1 MNQFENPNQSPSLFE
16 LDQKFDNSPVIKVI
30 GVGGGGSNA
39 VNHMYSM
46 GIKGVDFIVCNTDS
60 QALNNS
66 KVPTKVQ
73 LGLGLTAGRGAGA
86 IADVGRR
93 AAIENVN
100 EIQQLL
106 ADNTSMVFVTAG
118 MGGGTGTGAAPVI
131 AGIARELGILTVGIV
146 TLPFGFEGSK
156 RGLQAKA
163 GIEEMKKN
171 VDALLIICNDKLREI
186 HGNLQITKA
195 FGYADDVLSVAAKSI
210 AEVITNTMHVNVD
223 FADITTVMKD
233 SGVAIM
239 GSATAEGDNRAIR
252 AAEAALE
259 SPLLNDSH
267 IEGARYILLNIV
279 SGTEEVTMDEVA
291 DINDFIQAQ
300 AGQTADIIMGI
311 GNDPELG
318 TSVSVTVIATGFKTN
333 DVTTVTPS
341 RNDDKVVFKLEENE
355 KVAAALVNEAPAPR
369 MEEPVAEVVNSLE
382 PVLIIRDEVKP
393 VENIQP
399 VTTTIQEDRTVVYS
413 LEGAVI
419 ETKTEV
425 ATQVIM
431 EDLTSFVNE
440 LEEEDSMESADE
452 FYGESYNE
460 SSEEL
465 TEELLEESD
474 EVTPIYQELEI
485 HTDELEF
492 EVALDGSSDETTVTE
507 FFFQDEVE
515 APVMLNLDD
524 EPVASTV
531 TTQAEEMT
539 KEEEMYKR
547 SRERILRLKELNYK
561 MSTPGGINDLEREP
575 AYKRRNVTLE
585 NVPNSADSNISRL
598 TLSMDDNDRNPEI
611 RANNSF
617 LHDRVD

>member
-16 LDQKFDNSPVIKVI
+16 LDQKFDTSPVIKVI

-46 GIKGVDFIVCNTDS
+46 GIKGVEFIVCNTDS

-66 KVPTKVQ
+66 KVSTKVQ

-93 AAIENVN
+93 AAIENVS

-106 ADNTSMVFVTAG
+106 SDNTSMVFVTAG

-156 RGLQAKA
+156 RVLQAKA

-239 GSATAEGDNRAIR
+239 GSATAQGDNRAIR

-318 TSVSVTVIATGFKTN
+318 SAVSVTVIATGFKSN
-333 DVTTVTPS
+333 DVTTATPS
-341 RNDDKVVFKLEENE
+341 RNDDKVVFKLEEME
-355 KVAAALVNEAPAPR
+355 KVTAALVHEAPAPR
-369 MEEPVAEVVNSLE
+369 MEETVAEVVSSLE

-393 VENIQP
+393 IENVQP
-399 VTTTIQEDRTVVYS
+399 VATTIQEDRTVVYS
-413 LEGAVI
+413 LEGSLI
-419 ETKTEV
+419 ETTSDV
-425 ATQVIM
+425 ATQVTM
-431 EDLTSFVNE
+431 EGLNTFVNE
-440 LEEEDSMESADE
+440 LEEEDALENADE
-452 FYGESYNE
+452 FYSENFNE
-460 SSEEL
+460 SSEEV
-465 TEELLEESD
+465 TEEID
-474 EVTPIYQELEI
+474 EVTPVYQELEI

-492 EVALDGSSDETTVTE
+492 EVALDGGADENGSSE
-507 FFFQDEVE
+507 FFFQEEVE
-515 APVMLNLDD
+515 GPVMLNLDD
-524 EPVASTV
+524 EPVAKV
-531 TTQAEEMT
+531 ETTKAVEELS

-561 MSTPGGINDLEREP
+561 MSTPSGVNDLEREP
-575 AYKRRNVTLE
+575 AYKRRNVTLD

>member
-16 LDQKFDNSPVIKVI
+16 LDQKFDTSPVIKVI

-46 GIKGVDFIVCNTDS
+46 GIKGVEFIVCNTDS

-66 KVPTKVQ
+66 KVSTKVQ

-93 AAIENVN
+93 AAIENVS

-106 ADNTSMVFVTAG
+106 SDNTSMVFVTAG

-156 RGLQAKA
+156 RVLQAKA

-318 TSVSVTVIATGFKTN
+318 SAVSVTVIATGFKTN
-333 DVTTVTPS
+333 DVTTAAPS
-341 RNDDKVVFKLEENE
+341 RNDDKVVFKLEETE
-355 KVAAALVNEAPAPR
+355 KVTAALVHEAPAPR
-369 MEEPVAEVVNSLE
+369 MEETVAEVVSSLE

-393 VENIQP
+393 VENVQP
-399 VTTTIQEDRTVVYS
+399 IASTIQEDRTVVYS
-413 LEGAVI
+413 LEGSVI
-419 ETKTEV
+419 ETKSEV
-425 ATQVIM
+425 ATQVTM
-431 EDLTSFVNE
+431 EGMNIFVNE
-440 LEEEDSMESADE
+440 LEEEDALENADE
-452 FYGESYNE
+452 FYSENFNE

-465 TEELLEESD
+465 TEEID
-474 EVTPIYQELEI
+474 EVTPVYQELEI

-492 EVALDGSSDETTVTE
+492 EVALDGGADENGSGE
-507 FFFQDEVE
+507 FFFQEEVE
-515 APVMLNLDD
+515 GPVMLNLDD
-524 EPVASTV
+524 EPVAKV
-531 TTQAEEMT
+531 ETTKAAEELS

-561 MSTPGGINDLEREP
+561 MSTPSGVNDLEREP
-575 AYKRRNVTLE
+575 AYKRRNVTLD

>member
-1 MNQFENPNQSPSLFE
+1 MNQLENSNHSPSLFE
-16 LDQKFDNSPVIKVI
+16 LDQKFDTSPVIKVI

-39 VNHMYSM
+39 VNHMYDM

-93 AAIENVN
+93 AAIENIE

-106 ADNTSMVFVTAG
+106 SDNTSMVFVTAG

-156 RGLQAKA
+156 RGTQAKA

-195 FGYADDVLSVAAKSI
+195 FGYADDVLTVAAKSI

-311 GNDPELG
+311 GIDPSLG
-318 TSVSVTVIATGFKTN
+318 SKVSVTVIATGFKTN
-333 DVTTVTPS
+333 EVATSMPG
-341 RNDDKVVFKLEENE
+341 RNDDKVVFNLEETV
-355 KVAAALVNEAPAPR
+355 KVTAPSVDEVSAPR
-369 MEEPVAEVVNSLE
+369 MEETVAEVVNSME
-382 PVLIIRDEVKP
+382 PVLIVREEVRP
-393 VENIQP
+393 IENIQP
-399 VTTTIQEDRTVVYS
+399 IANPFEEQRTVVYN
-413 LEGAVI
+413 LEGHVI
-419 ETKTEV
+419 DSKNEFEG
-425 ATQVIM
+425 QVKM
-431 EDLTSFVNE
+431 EE
-440 LEEEDSMESADE
+440 LDTIVSEMEEEDGTPLNADE
-452 FYGESYNE
+452 FYGENYGE
-460 SSEEL
+460 SN
-465 TEELLEESD
+465 EELLGEVEAAD

-485 HTDELEF
+485 QNAELDF
-492 EVALDGSSDETTVTE
+492 EITMEGESDNTVTE
-507 FFFQDEVE
+507 FFFQEELD
-515 APVMLNLDD
+515 APVMLNLDE
-524 EPVASTV
+524 EPMASV
-531 TTQAEEMT
+531 EEVPALQELT
-539 KEEEMYKR
+539 KEEEMWKR
-547 SRERILRLKELNYK
+547 SRERIMRLRELNFK
-561 MSTPGGINDLEREP
+561 MNTPGGINDLEKEP
-575 AYKRRNVTLE
+575 AYKRKNIALD
-585 NVPNSADSNISRL
+585 NVPNSADSTISRL
-598 TLSMDDNDRNPEI
+598 TLSMDDNNRNPEI

>member
-39 VNHMYSM
+39 VNHMFSM

-318 TSVSVTVIATGFKTN
+318 SSVSVTVIATGFKTN
-333 DVTTVTPS
+333 DVTTATPS

-355 KVAAALVNEAPAPR
+355 KVAAASVHEAPAPR

-393 VENIQP
+393 IENVQP
-399 VTTTIQEDRTVVYS
+399 VATTIQEDRTVVYS

-425 ATQVIM
+425 ATQVTM
-431 EDLTSFVNE
+431 EGLTSFVNE

-452 FYGESYNE
+452 FYSESFNE

-465 TEELLEESD
+465 TEELD

-507 FFFQDEVE
+507 FFFQEEVE

-524 EPVASTV
+524 EPVASTI
-531 TTQAEEMT
+531 TTQAEEMS

>member
-16 LDQKFDNSPVIKVI
+16 LDQKFDTSPVIKVI

-93 AAIENVN
+93 AAIENID

-106 ADNTSMVFVTAG
+106 SDNTSMVFVTAG

-131 AGIARELGILTVGIV
+131 AGIARELGILTVGII

-318 TSVSVTVIATGFKTN
+318 SSVSVTVIATGFKTN
-333 DVTTVTPS
+333 DVTTGTPN
-341 RNDDKVVFKLEENE
+341 RNDNKVVFNLGETE
-355 KVAAALVNEAPAPR
+355 KVTPTSVNEVPAPR
-369 MEEPVAEVVNSLE
+369 MEETVANEVDSLE
-382 PVLIIRDEVKP
+382 PVLIIRDEEKP
-393 VENIQP
+393 VENVQP
-399 VTTTIQEDRTVVYS
+399 VVAMQEDRTIVYS
-413 LEGAVI
+413 LEGNVL
-419 ETKTEV
+419 ESKNELGF
-425 ATQVIM
+425 QVKM
-431 EDLTSFVNE
+431 EELDTIVSE

-452 FYGESYNE
+452 FYGENFNE

-465 TEELLEESD
+465 TEDID
-474 EVTPIYQELEI
+474 EVTPVYQELEI

-492 EVALDGSSDETTVTE
+492 EVTMDGGAEENTVTE
-507 FFFQDEVE
+507 FFFEQEME
-515 APVMLNLDD
+515 GPVMLNLDD
-524 EPVASTV
+524 EPVAKQETLSV
-531 TTQAEEMT
+531 SEELS

-575 AYKRRNVTLE
+575 AYKRRNVTLD

-611 RANNSF
+611 RSNNSF

>member
-1 MNQFENPNQSPSLFE
+1 MNQFENPHQSPSLFE
-16 LDQKFDNSPVIKVI
+16 LDQKFDTSPVIKVI

-39 VNHMYSM
+39 VNHMFSM

-66 KVPTKVQ
+66 SVPTKVQ

-93 AAIENVN
+93 AAIENVE

-106 ADNTSMVFVTAG
+106 SDNTSMVFVTAG

-146 TLPFGFEGSK
+146 TIPFGFEGSK
-156 RGLQAKA
+156 RVLQAKA

-195 FGYADDVLSVAAKSI
+195 FGYADDVLTVAAKSI
-210 AEVITNTMHVNVD
+210 AEVITNTLHVNVD

-239 GSATAEGDNRAIR
+239 GSAKAEGDNRAIR

-318 TSVSVTVIATGFKTN
+318 SSVSVTVIATGFKIN
-333 DVTTVTPS
+333 EVVTGKPS
-341 RNDDKVVFKLEENE
+341 RNDGRVVFNLGETE
-355 KVAAALVNEAPAPR
+355 KVTVTSTNEVPAPR
-369 MEEPVAEVVNSLE
+369 MEENVAEVKDSME
-382 PVLIIRDEVKP
+382 PVLIVRDEIRP
-393 VENIQP
+393 VELVHTLVNPIEEQRK
-399 VTTTIQEDRTVVYS
+399 IVYS
-413 LEGAVI
+413 LEGNVI
-419 ETKTEV
+419 ESKNEMGS
-425 ATQVIM
+425 QIKM
-431 EDLTSFVNE
+431 EELDTIVSE
-440 LEEEDSMESADE
+440 LEDEDSLGSEDFFNE
-452 FYGESYNE
+452 DYNE
-460 SSEEL
+460 SNEDLVEE
-465 TEELLEESD
+465 TEEIAP
-474 EVTPIYQELEI
+474 VYQELEI
-485 HTDELEF
+485 KNDELEF
-492 EVALDGSSDETTVTE
+492 EVTMDGESENAVSE
-507 FFFQDEVE
+507 FFFQEE
-515 APVMLNLDD
+515 MNNTVMINLD
-524 EPVASTV
+524 
-531 TTQAEEMT
+531 EEVKANSNSEITESELT

-547 SRERILRLKELNYK
+547 SRERIMRLRELNFK
-561 MSTPGGINDLEREP
+561 MSTPSGINDLEREP
-575 AYKRRNVTLE
+575 AYKRKNVSLD
-585 NVPNSADSNISRL
+585 NVPNSAESNISRL
-598 TLSMDDNDRNPEI
+598 TLSMDENDRNPEI

>member
-16 LDQKFDNSPVIKVI
+16 LDQKFDTSPVIKVI

-39 VNHMYSM
+39 VNHMFSM

-66 KVPTKVQ
+66 NVPSKVQ

-93 AAIENVN
+93 AAIENIE

-106 ADNTSMVFVTAG
+106 SDNTSMVFVTAG

-146 TLPFGFEGSK
+146 TIPFGFEGSK
-156 RGLQAKA
+156 RVLQAKA

-195 FGYADDVLSVAAKSI
+195 FGYADDVLTVAAKSI
-210 AEVITNTMHVNVD
+210 AEVITNTLHVNVD

-239 GSATAEGDNRAIR
+239 GSAKAEGDNRAIR

-318 TSVSVTVIATGFKTN
+318 SSVSVTVIATGFKIN
-333 DVTTVTPS
+333 EVVTGKPS
-341 RNDDKVVFKLEENE
+341 RNDDRVVFNLGETE
-355 KVAAALVNEAPAPR
+355 KVTVTPTNEVPAPR
-369 MEEPVAEVVNSLE
+369 MEYTVAEVKDSME
-382 PVLIIRDEVKP
+382 PVLIVRDE
-393 VENIQP
+393 I
-399 VTTTIQEDRTVVYS
+399 RTVESVQTLVNPIEEQRKIVYS
-413 LEGAVI
+413 LEGNVI
-419 ETKTEV
+419 ESKNEMGS
-425 ATQVIM
+425 QVKM
-431 EDLTSFVNE
+431 EELDTIVSE
-440 LEEEDSMESADE
+440 LEDEDSLGSEDFFNE
-452 FYGESYNE
+452 DYNE
-460 SSEEL
+460 SNEDLVEE
-465 TEELLEESD
+465 TEEIAP
-474 EVTPIYQELEI
+474 VYQELEI
-485 HTDELEF
+485 KNDELEF
-492 EVALDGSSDETTVTE
+492 EVTVEGESENAVSE
-507 FFFQDEVE
+507 FFFQEE
-515 APVMLNLDD
+515 MNTPIMINLD
-524 EPVASTV
+524 
-531 TTQAEEMT
+531 EEVKANSNSEITESELT

-547 SRERILRLKELNYK
+547 SRERIMRLRELNFK
-561 MSTPGGINDLEREP
+561 MSTPSGINDLEREP
-575 AYKRRNVTLE
+575 AYKRKNVSLD
-585 NVPNSADSNISRL
+585 NVPNSAESNISRL
-598 TLSMDDNDRNPEI
+598 TLSLDENDRNPEI

>member
-16 LDQKFDNSPVIKVI
+16 LDQKFDTSPVIKVI

-46 GIKGVDFIVCNTDS
+46 GIKGVEFIVCNTDS

-93 AAIENVN
+93 AAIENVS

-106 ADNTSMVFVTAG
+106 SDNTSMVFVTAG

-156 RGLQAKA
+156 RVLQAKA

-311 GNDPELG
+311 GIDPELG
-318 TSVSVTVIATGFKTN
+318 SAVSVTVIATGFKTN
-333 DVTTVTPS
+333 DVTTATPS
-341 RNDDKVVFKLEENE
+341 RNDDKVVFKLEETE
-355 KVAAALVNEAPAPR
+355 KVTAALVHEAPAPR
-369 MEEPVAEVVNSLE
+369 MEETVAEVVNSLE

-393 VENIQP
+393 IENVQP
-399 VTTTIQEDRTVVYS
+399 VATTIQEDRTVVYS
-413 LEGAVI
+413 LEGSLI
-419 ETKTEV
+419 ETKSEV
-425 ATQVIM
+425 ATQVTM
-431 EDLTSFVNE
+431 EGLNTFVNE
-440 LEEEDSMESADE
+440 LDEEDALENADE
-452 FYGESYNE
+452 FYSENFNE

-465 TEELLEESD
+465 TEEID
-474 EVTPIYQELEI
+474 EVTPVYQELEI

-492 EVALDGSSDETTVTE
+492 EVALDGGADENGSSE
-507 FFFQDEVE
+507 FFFQEEVE
-515 APVMLNLDD
+515 GPVMLNLDD
-524 EPVASTV
+524 EPVMTV
-531 TTQAEEMT
+531 ETTQAAEELS

-561 MSTPGGINDLEREP
+561 MSTPSGVNDLEREP
-575 AYKRRNVTLE
+575 AYKRRNVTLD

>member
-16 LDQKFDNSPVIKVI
+16 LDQKFDTSPVIKVI

-46 GIKGVDFIVCNTDS
+46 GIKGVEFIVCNTDS

-93 AAIENVN
+93 AAIENVS

-106 ADNTSMVFVTAG
+106 SDNTSMVFVTAG

-156 RGLQAKA
+156 RVLQAKA

-318 TSVSVTVIATGFKTN
+318 SAVSVTVIATGFKSN
-333 DVTTVTPS
+333 DVTTATPS
-341 RNDDKVVFKLEENE
+341 RNDDKVVFKLEETE
-355 KVAAALVNEAPAPR
+355 KVTAALVHEAPAPR
-369 MEEPVAEVVNSLE
+369 MEETVAEVVSSLE
-382 PVLIIRDEVKP
+382 PVLVIRDEVKP
-393 VENIQP
+393 IENVQP
-399 VTTTIQEDRTVVYS
+399 VATTIQEDRTVVYS
-413 LEGAVI
+413 LEGSVI
-419 ETKTEV
+419 ETKSEV
-425 ATQVIM
+425 ATQVAM
-431 EDLTSFVNE
+431 EGLNTFVNE
-440 LEEEDSMESADE
+440 LEEEDALENADE
-452 FYGESYNE
+452 FYSENFNE

-465 TEELLEESD
+465 TEEID
-474 EVTPIYQELEI
+474 EVTPVYQELEI

-492 EVALDGSSDETTVTE
+492 EVALDGGADENGSSE
-507 FFFQDEVE
+507 FFFQEEVE
-515 APVMLNLDD
+515 GPVMLNLDD
-524 EPVASTV
+524 EPVAKV
-531 TTQAEEMT
+531 ETTKAAEELS

-561 MSTPGGINDLEREP
+561 MSTPSGVNDLEREP
-575 AYKRRNVTLE
+575 AYKRRNVTLD

>member
-39 VNHMYSM
+39 VNHMFSM

-318 TSVSVTVIATGFKTN
+318 SSVSVTVIATGFKTN
-333 DVTTVTPS
+333 DVTTATPS

-355 KVAAALVNEAPAPR
+355 KVAASSVHEAPAPR

-393 VENIQP
+393 IENVQP
-399 VTTTIQEDRTVVYS
+399 VATTIQEDRTVVYS

-425 ATQVIM
+425 ATQVTM
-431 EDLTSFVNE
+431 EGLTSFVNE

-452 FYGESYNE
+452 FYSESFNE

-465 TEELLEESD
+465 AEELD

-507 FFFQDEVE
+507 FFFQEEVE

-524 EPVASTV
+524 EPVASTI
-531 TTQAEEMT
+531 TTQAEEMS

>member
-16 LDQKFDNSPVIKVI
+16 LDQKFDTSPVIKVI

-39 VNHMYSM
+39 VNHMFSM

-318 TSVSVTVIATGFKTN
+318 SSVSVTVIATGFKTN
-333 DVTTVTPS
+333 DVTTATPS

-355 KVAAALVNEAPAPR
+355 KVAAASVHEAPAPR

-393 VENIQP
+393 VENVQP
-399 VTTTIQEDRTVVYS
+399 IATTIQEDRTVVYS

-425 ATQVIM
+425 ATQVTM
-431 EDLTSFVNE
+431 EGLTSFVNE

-452 FYGESYNE
+452 FYGESFNE

-465 TEELLEESD
+465 TEELD

-507 FFFQDEVE
+507 FFFQEEVE

-524 EPVASTV
+524 EPVASTI
-531 TTQAEEMT
+531 TTQAEEMS

-585 NVPNSADSNISRL
+585 NVPDSADSNISRL

>member
-16 LDQKFDNSPVIKVI
+16 LDQKFDTSPVIKVI

-39 VNHMYSM
+39 VNHMFSM

-66 KVPTKVQ
+66 SVPTKVQ

-93 AAIENVN
+93 AAIENVE

-106 ADNTSMVFVTAG
+106 SDNTSMVFVTAG

-146 TLPFGFEGSK
+146 TIPFGFEGSK
-156 RGLQAKA
+156 RVLQAKA

-195 FGYADDVLSVAAKSI
+195 FGYADDVLTVAAKSI
-210 AEVITNTMHVNVD
+210 AEVITNTLHVNVD

-239 GSATAEGDNRAIR
+239 GSAKAEGDNRAIR

-318 TSVSVTVIATGFKTN
+318 SSVSVTVIATGFKIN
-333 DVTTVTPS
+333 EVVTGKPS
-341 RNDDKVVFKLEENE
+341 RNDGRVVFNLGETE
-355 KVAAALVNEAPAPR
+355 KVTVTSTNEVPAPH
-369 MEEPVAEVVNSLE
+369 MEETVAEVKDSME
-382 PVLIIRDEVKP
+382 PVLIVRDEIRP
-393 VENIQP
+393 VELVHTLVNPIEEQRK
-399 VTTTIQEDRTVVYS
+399 IVYS
-413 LEGAVI
+413 LEGNVI
-419 ETKTEV
+419 ESKNEMGS
-425 ATQVIM
+425 QIKM
-431 EDLTSFVNE
+431 EELDTIVSE
-440 LEEEDSMESADE
+440 LEDEDSLGSEDFFNE
-452 FYGESYNE
+452 DYNE
-460 SSEEL
+460 SNEDLVEE
-465 TEELLEESD
+465 TEEIAP
-474 EVTPIYQELEI
+474 VYQELEI
-485 HTDELEF
+485 KNDELEF
-492 EVALDGSSDETTVTE
+492 EVTMDGESENAVSE
-507 FFFQDEVE
+507 FFFQEE
-515 APVMLNLDD
+515 MNNTVMINLD
-524 EPVASTV
+524 
-531 TTQAEEMT
+531 EEVKANSNSEITESELT

-547 SRERILRLKELNYK
+547 SRERIMRLRELNFK
-561 MSTPGGINDLEREP
+561 MSTPSGINDLEREP
-575 AYKRRNVTLE
+575 AYKRKNVSLD
-585 NVPNSADSNISRL
+585 NVPNSAESNISRL
-598 TLSMDDNDRNPEI
+598 TLSMDENDRNPEI

>member
-1 MNQFENPNQSPSLFE
+1 MNQLENPNQSPSLFE
-16 LDQKFDNSPVIKVI
+16 LDQKFDTSPVIKVI

-66 KVPTKVQ
+66 NVPSKVQ

-93 AAIENVN
+93 AAIENIE

-106 ADNTSMVFVTAG
+106 SGNTSMVFVTAG

-156 RGLQAKA
+156 RGLQAKS
-163 GIEEMKKN
+163 GVEEMKKN

-318 TSVSVTVIATGFKTN
+318 SAVSVTVIATGFKTN
-333 DVTTVTPS
+333 DVTTTMPS
-341 RNDDKVVFKLEENE
+341 RNDDKVVFNLEETE
-355 KVAAALVNEAPAPR
+355 KVTAASINEVPASHIEVPL
-369 MEEPVAEVVNSLE
+369 AEVVNSLE
-382 PVLIIRDEVKP
+382 PVLIVRDEITP
-393 VENIQP
+393 VENVQP
-399 VTTTIQEDRTVVYS
+399 VATSMQEDRTVVYS
-413 LEGAVI
+413 LEGTVI

-425 ATQVIM
+425 ATQVTM
-431 EDLTSFVNE
+431 EGLNTFVNE
-440 LEEEDSMESADE
+440 LEEEDSTESADE
-452 FYGESYNE
+452 FYGESFNE

-465 TEELLEESD
+465 AEDLE
-474 EVTPIYQELEI
+474 EVTPVYQELEI

-492 EVALDGSSDETTVTE
+492 EVKLDGNSEENTITE
-507 FFFQDEVE
+507 FFFQEEVDG
-515 APVMLNLDD
+515 PVMLNLDD
-524 EPVASTV
+524 EPVITSQSS
-531 TTQAEEMT
+531 QALEELS

-547 SRERILRLKELNYK
+547 SRERIMRLKELNYK
-561 MSTPGGINDLEREP
+561 MSTPGGINDLEKEP

-598 TLSMDDNDRNPEI
+598 TLSMDENDRNPEI
-611 RANNSF
+611 KANNSF